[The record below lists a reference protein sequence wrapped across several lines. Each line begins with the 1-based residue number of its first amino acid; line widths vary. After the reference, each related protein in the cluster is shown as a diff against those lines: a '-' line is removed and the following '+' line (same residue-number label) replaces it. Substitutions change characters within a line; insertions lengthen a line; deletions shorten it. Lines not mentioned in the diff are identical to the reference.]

1 MPEARKSLRHFSF
14 IVHRSSLIVNYFI
27 IYFVTKP
34 EKSLIKKRFNS
45 SGDTRTL

>member
-14 IVHRSSLIVNYFI
+14 IVHRSSPFFPNI

-34 EKSLIKKRFNS
+34 EKTLLKKRFNS